1 MSENLSPEQITEM
14 KRFAW
19 RIRMEAIKCI
29 AAFGLGHVGG
39 SMSIADVLS
48 VLYSGE
54 MKVDPSDPHWE
65 GRDRL
70 VLSKGHC
77 APALYATLALKGFF
91 PMDWLTTMNQNGTNL
106 PSHADRLKVPGIDMT
121 AGSLGQ
127 GGSVAAGM
135 ALAFK
140 MDGKANNVYLILG
153 DGESQEGQV
162 WEMALFA
169 PQHHLDN
176 LIAFVDYNKLQLDGF
191 CDDIIAMGDMAAKFR
206 DFGWYAINLD
216 DGNDVVAIHNAIEEA
231 KAQTTG
237 KPTMIILN
245 TVKGLG
251 WSEIAGKT
259 NSHAPAVSQEQLA
272 EALAE
277 MQRAYDAI

>member
-1 MSENLSPEQITEM
+1 MTEKLTEAQI
-14 KRFAW
+14 KDLRRFSW
-19 RIRMEAIKCI
+19 DIRMNAISCI

-39 SMSIADVLS
+39 SMSVADVLS
-48 VLYSGE
+48 VLYGDE
-54 MKVDPSDPHWE
+54 LVFDATNPQWE
-65 GRDRL
+65 GRDRV

-91 PMDWLTTMNQNGTNL
+91 PMEWLGTMNQNGTSL
-106 PSHADRLKVPGIDMT
+106 PSHADRLLVPGIDMT

-135 ALAFK
+135 ALGLK
-140 MDGKANNVYLILG
+140 MDSKPNHVYLILG

-169 PQHHLDN
+169 AQHKLDN

-191 CDDIIAMGDMAAKFR
+191 CDDICAMGDMAAKFTE
-206 DFGWYAINLD
+206 FGWHTQNLE
-216 DGNDVVAIHNAIEEA
+216 DGNDVVAIHEAIEAA
-231 KAQTTG
+231 KADDSG
-237 KPTMIILN
+237 KPHMIVLN
-245 TVKGLG
+245 TIKGLG
-251 WSEIAGKT
+251 WSEIQGKT

-272 EALAE
+272 DALAQ
-277 MQRAYDAI
+277 MQAARDAI

>member
-1 MSENLSPEQITEM
+1 MTEKLTDDQIKEM
-14 KRFAW
+14 QRFSW

-29 AAFGLGHVGG
+29 AEFGLGHVGG
-39 SMSIADVLS
+39 SMSVADVLS
-48 VLYSGE
+48 VLYSNE
-54 MKVDPSDPHWE
+54 MKYDPANPQWE
-65 GRDRL
+65 ERDRL

-91 PMDWLTTMNQNGTNL
+91 PMEWLKTMNKNGTHL
-106 PSHADRLKVPGIDMT
+106 PSHADRLLVPGIDMS

-140 MDGKANNVYLILG
+140 LDKKPNNVYLILG

-191 CDDIIAMGDMAAKFR
+191 CDDICAMGDMAAKFE
-206 DFGWYAINLD
+206 DFGWFVQNLE
-216 DGNDVVAIHNAIEEA
+216 DGNDVVAIHEAIETA
-231 KAQTTG
+231 KTQTTG
-237 KPTMIILN
+237 KPSMIILN
-245 TVKGLG
+245 TIKGLG
-251 WSEIAGKT
+251 WSEIQGKT
-259 NSHAPAVSQEQLA
+259 NSHAPAVSHEQLE

-277 MQRAYDAI
+277 LQSHYDAI